1 MSPGDYVLAGD
12 EPVGRVESILHA
24 ASGDRLVI
32 VRAFTR
38 TSYVVAVA
46 SDIARSE
53 HDAAVRLTWHTL
65 AVSLETLLG
74 RGTFRREMGRLVR
87 DPLPHVWG
95 ASRPNDVVQAEL
107 RVDLEQDPLTRDS
120 ELLVRVSRGVAVLE
134 GWIGTVGG
142 KVVAERL
149 ARTTPGVWDAVNRL
163 ASDEELVGAVG
174 PRLRTDPEVAAAVG
188 AVAIRLGQ
196 VRVSLLPGKDVSPDR
211 VEALCLAVPGVRE
224 VIIDWQV

>member
-1 MSPGDYVLAGD
+1 VSPGDYVLAGD
-12 EPVGRVESILHA
+12 EPVGRVESVLHA

-38 TSYVVAVA
+38 TSYVVAVT
-46 SDIARSE
+46 SDLARS
-53 HDAAVRLTWHTL
+53 DYDGDMGLTWHTL
-65 AVSLETLLG
+65 AVPFETLLA
-74 RGTFRREMGRLVR
+74 RGMFRREMGRLVR

-95 ASRPNDVVQAEL
+95 ASRPDDVVQAGL
-107 RVDLEQDPLTRDS
+107 RADLEQDPLTRDS
-120 ELLVRVSRGVAVLE
+120 ELSVRVSRGVAVLE

-149 ARTTPGVWDAVNRL
+149 ARTTPGVWDAANRL

-188 AVAIRLGQ
+188 TVAIRLGQ

-211 VEALCLAVPGVRE
+211 VEALCRAVPGVRE
-224 VIIDWQV
+224 VTVDRQD